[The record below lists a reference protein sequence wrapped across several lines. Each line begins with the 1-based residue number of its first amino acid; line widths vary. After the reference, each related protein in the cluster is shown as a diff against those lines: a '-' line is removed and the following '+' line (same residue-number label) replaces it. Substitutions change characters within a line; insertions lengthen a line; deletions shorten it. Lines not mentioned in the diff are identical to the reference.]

1 MKHEV
6 KSVKN
11 QGEVIVDN
19 DRAAPRER
27 NPELDQFRVSA
38 RCFTVGNFT
47 VEFFIRATND
57 RESGQISTL
66 DSPPLL
72 TIMSN

>member
-1 MKHEV
+1 MTEVKHEV

-27 NPELDQFRVSA
+27 NPELDQLGCLHKVCLKKLGLVSFGS
-38 RCFTVGNFT
+38 RH
-47 VEFFIRATND
+47 
-57 RESGQISTL
+57 
-66 DSPPLL
+66 PLL
-72 TIMSN
+72 AFGVPVHNE

>member
-1 MKHEV
+1 MLVLNFIENFSRMAEVKHEV

-38 RCFTVGNFT
+38 RCFTAEKLT
-47 VEFFIRATND
+47 VELCIRPFIF
-57 RESGQISTL
+57 
-66 DSPPLL
+66 
-72 TIMSN
+72 